1 VFFLLGSWILIDGFG
16 FLPLMANFQL
26 DRLMKLSLTIL
37 PASSPF
43 SPKIWNCINGHKL
56 QYRLKFV
63 CLFFFFFFFFFFW
76 EDCSE
81 PTASQSEVQHCH
93 STHVDSFFFFFFLT
107 CPHKGSGRGIRTCD
121 LHFIR
126 RSLQPI
132 ELPLGT
138 DNF

>member
-1 VFFLLGSWILIDGFG
+1 
-16 FLPLMANFQL
+16 MANFQL

-63 CLFFFFFFFFFFW
+63 CLFFCFFL

-81 PTASQSEVQHCH
+81 PTASQSKVQHCH
-93 STHVDSFFFFFFLT
+93 STHVDSFFFDMSIQGKRKGGFELVTSALLSVVYSRLSYLLGQTAFKICLTECNSISNVKTSFSFLHWT
-107 CPHKGSGRGIRTCD
+107 LT
-121 LHFIR
+121 
-126 RSLQPI
+126 
-132 ELPLGT
+132 
-138 DNF
+138 NF